1 MRPDGTNKRALRC
14 TGPSLTSG
22 SHRLAYSPN
31 GRYLAGGTSLRTS
44 NGYGYRWAVTVVNLK
59 TRQSHIVYRYN
70 SENGVVSLT
79 WSPDSSQLVAN
90 VEYGGGY
97 GMFRISV
104 ATRRLIKSYKT
115 ANFAS
120 ASWKPGTR
128 MLLCTK
134 WFASEPGAPWRTQL
148 RRLDGTL
155 IKTIG
160 EGQADPVYSP
170 AASMRSLS
178 TAMTARMCGQSV
190 QIAMGPT
197 SHRSTPALR
206 TKDSARLHGGDLRLR
221 VRRRAPTPSP
231 ASGASGSWS
240 RAMAPRRYRRA
251 KSCRTTMAAY
261 RRAAASQAGGSR
273 PSGSRAA
280 ESRRERHEP
289 GCLQQAEP
297 IPLRRRAVPRRS
309 SLRPPPASPA
319 ARSWRRLQSFCNPNA
334 RSAIAFVGTR
344 WERGI

>member
-1 MRPDGTNKRALRC
+1 MLMRPDGTNKRALRC

-170 AASMRSLS
+170 DGSEYAFLVYSDDGKNVRAKRPDSHGSN
-178 TAMTARMCGQSV
+178 
-190 QIAMGPT
+190 IT
-197 SHRSTPALR
+197 SIYA
-206 TKDSARLHGGDLRLR
+206 
-221 VRRRAPTPSP
+221 
-231 ASGASGSWS
+231 GASDEGLG
-240 RAMAPRRYRRA
+240 APA
-251 KSCRTTMAAY
+251 
-261 RRAAASQAGGSR
+261 
-273 PSGSRAA
+273 
-280 ESRRERHEP
+280 
-289 GCLQQAEP
+289 
-297 IPLRRRAVPRRS
+297 
-309 SLRPPPASPA
+309 
-319 ARSWRRLQSFCNPNA
+319 WR
-334 RSAIAFVGTR
+334 
-344 WERGI
+344 